1 MTLSPEILK
10 ELRQFNRNI
19 EWLKAQ
25 AVKSRGNWVKV
36 SVVRDCTGWTE
47 NQLRRM
53 RENGGVQVKRENG
66 IWYDLNSIN
75 PIHLKQTA

>member
-1 MTLSPEILK
+1 MS
-10 ELRQFNRNI
+10 
-19 EWLKAQ
+19 A
-25 AVKSRGNWVKV
+25 
-36 SVVRDCTGWTE
+36 GWTE